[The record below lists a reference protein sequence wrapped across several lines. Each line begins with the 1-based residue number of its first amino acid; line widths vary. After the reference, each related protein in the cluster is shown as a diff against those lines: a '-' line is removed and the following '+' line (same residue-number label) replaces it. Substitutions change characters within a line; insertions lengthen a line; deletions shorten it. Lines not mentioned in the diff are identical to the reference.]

1 MPIALYTIEEYIVK
15 ERKRDTYWLVFNTV
29 YNDIHAFKKEPT
41 VNEDGSINY
50 LEKEF
55 TDYKAREEFLEF
67 MKINF
72 PQTKILDVFDLVSAS
87 YLIYP
92 YLGSIAIDCEKDD
105 EVFMALSEKYGKP
118 VLVDYN
124 KDDELSINLSGNY
137 EGTISNNS
145 VFFELNYENALKF
158 YNEKKEA
165 WVDYDRSRNGQ

>member
-1 MPIALYTIEEYIVK
+1 MPIALYTIEEYVVK

-50 LEKEF
+50 LEKKF
-55 TDYKAREEFLEF
+55 TNYKAREEFLEF

-105 EVFMALSEKYGKP
+105 QVFTALSEKYGNP
-118 VLVDYN
+118 YQDA
-124 KDDELSINLSGNY
+124 
-137 EGTISNNS
+137 ISNNA
-145 VFFELNYENALKF
+145 VFWVLDYENALKSH
-158 YNEKKEA
+158 NERME
-165 WVDYDRSRNGQ
+165 VIEGEFGD

>member
-1 MPIALYTIEEYIVK
+1 MPIALYTIEEYVVK
-15 ERKRDTYWLVFNTV
+15 ERKSDTYWLVFNTV

-92 YLGSIAIDCEKDD
+92 YLGSIAVDCEKDD
-105 EVFMALSEKYGKP
+105 EVFIALSEKYGNP
-118 VLVDYN
+118 YQDA
-124 KDDELSINLSGNY
+124 
-137 EGTISNNS
+137 ISNNA
-145 VFFELNYENALKF
+145 VFWVLDYENALAF
-158 YNEKKEA
+158 YNERKE
-165 WVDYDRSRNGQ
+165 VLEGEFGN

>member
-1 MPIALYTIEEYIVK
+1 MPIALYTIEEYVVK

-105 EVFMALSEKYGKP
+105 EVFTALSEKYGNP
-118 VLVDYN
+118 Y
-124 KDDELSINLSGNY
+124 KDA
-137 EGTISNNS
+137 ISNNA
-145 VFFELNYENALKF
+145 VFWVLDYENALEF
-158 YNEKKEA
+158 YNERKE
-165 WVDYDRSRNGQ
+165 VIEGEFGD

>member
-1 MPIALYTIEEYIVK
+1 MAIALYTIEEYIVK

-29 YNDIHAFKKEPT
+29 YNDIHAFKEEPT

-105 EVFMALSEKYGKP
+105 EVFVALSEKYGNP
-118 VLVDYN
+118 
-124 KDDELSINLSGNY
+124 Y
-137 EGTISNNS
+137 EDGIKNNA
-145 VFFELNYENALKF
+145 VFWVMTYDLALKSH
-158 YNEKKEA
+158 NERME
-165 WVDYDRSRNGQ
+165 VIEGEFGD